1 MMTTSTMKVRC
12 AVLTRSL
19 ALVLL
24 VAGSLALGAGLHR
37 RDGRLRAVR
46 GLRRMDADE
55 LGTGLGRV
63 ATLVQFSSETC
74 VPCRAARRV
83 LAGLAAARPD
93 DVVHVDLDAVAH
105 LDLAR
110 RHHVLA
116 TPTVLLL
123 DAGGTVR
130 WRSSGAVDPAA
141 LRRALDEQVLAPTLT
156 QEVSHG

>member
-1 MMTTSTMKVRC
+1 
-12 AVLTRSL
+12 VLTRSL

-24 VAGSLALGAGLHR
+24 VAGSLVLGAGLRR

-46 GLRRMDADE
+46 GLRRIDADE

-83 LAGLAAARPD
+83 LAGLAAARPE

-123 DAGGTVR
+123 DAAGTVR

-141 LRRALDEQVLAPTLT
+141 LRRALDEQTPVHTVT
-156 QEVSHG
+156 QAVSHG